1 MQQTYPRIEM
11 IVVDNNSTDGT
22 IELLQKYAQKMG
34 NRLRVFGCP
43 NQGANFARN
52 AGFVQ
57 ASGNYIQWLDADD
70 EIAPTKI
77 ALQVAALERHQNYD
91 MAYGDWEWYFY
102 DKANQ
107 GAKFT
112 FGGQQYEDML
122 LQLLIDNW
130 RPPHAYL
137 LRREAAA
144 KLHSLAA
151 WNPQTPVGMDR
162 EYFTLAALQG
172 FKFLYV
178 PQTFVRYYRW
188 SPNQVTQRISYQER
202 VSSCKTMFGRFHSV
216 AKERSQPLSQVHQL
230 LLQQNW
236 ELWKPAFVL
245 ERNSN
250 AFWLSHLQRRDRL
263 AINRQAANVGQAL
276 LKSKGAGTLEDKA
289 RQVVQQMWIRI
300 ILRLSQSNLSSQI
313 SNFAMLSLE
322 LSRLLGMVAE
332 DSERVEDDFDLWHIN
347 PETAISQAKL
357 NPWLLDVPLFAPLFG
372 EQRLVVYLILEQLR
386 QQGWLKQ
393 VTPTV
398 KSLSLAGTRT

>member
-1 MQQTYPRIEM
+1 
-11 IVVDNNSTDGT
+11 
-22 IELLQKYAQKMG
+22 
-34 NRLRVFGCP
+34 
-43 NQGANFARN
+43 
-52 AGFVQ
+52 
-57 ASGNYIQWLDADD
+57 
-70 EIAPTKI
+70 
-77 ALQVAALERHQNYD
+77 
-91 MAYGDWEWYFY
+91 
-102 DKANQ
+102 
-107 GAKFT
+107 
-112 FGGQQYEDML
+112 ML

-151 WNPQTPVGMDR
+151 WNPQTLVAMDR

-188 SPNQVTQRISYQER
+188 SPSQVTQRISYQER

-230 LLQQNW
+230 LLQQSW
-236 ELWKPAFVL
+236 ELWHPVFEIKQD
-245 ERNSN
+245 SGTS
-250 AFWLSHLQRRDRL
+250 WLSHPQRRVCQAIDR
-263 AINRQAANVGQAL
+263 RTANVAQAL
-276 LKSKGAGTLEDKA
+276 LNSKGAGTLEDKA

-300 ILRLSQSNLSSQI
+300 ILRLAQSNLSSQI
-313 SNFAMLSLE
+313 SNFAMLSSE
-322 LSRLLGMVAE
+322 LSRLLEMVAE
-332 DSERVEDDFDLWHIN
+332 DSERVEDDNNLWHSN
-347 PETAISQAKL
+347 LETALSQAKV

-393 VTPTV
+393 VTPVV
-398 KSLSLAGTRT
+398 KSSSLAGTRT